1 MKKIIVIGCP
11 GSGKSTFAGK
21 LKKKTGL
28 PLFHLDNIW
37 WKEDKTNISKE
48 EFDQILNSIVCQD
61 KWIIDGNYKRTFEI
75 RMNACDTIF
84 FLDYS
89 VDECMNGIKSR
100 VGKKRADIPW
110 VEETLSQELVDFV
123 LKFQDEI
130 RPIILDLL
138 EKYKDRE
145 IYIFKNREDA
155 SKWLEEL

>member
-21 LKKKTGL
+21 LNKKTGL

-84 FLDYS
+84 FLDYRNMAAHGK
-89 VDECMNGIKSR
+89 CMYSFI
-100 VGKKRADIPW
+100 W
-110 VEETLSQELVDFV
+110 
-123 LKFQDEI
+123 
-130 RPIILDLL
+130 
-138 EKYKDRE
+138 
-145 IYIFKNREDA
+145 NR
-155 SKWLEEL
+155 